1 MSLINLPSNLP
12 SDNVPDYEDR
22 KRVYSSASKAKEEA
36 KRRPTSSAFQTSKY
50 NVLITNM
57 LSVLCECACDAH
69 GGVHV
74 VAVN

>member
-1 MSLINLPSNLP
+1 MSFFFYSVDIHVILLSLINLPSNLP

-22 KRVYSSASKAKEEA
+22 KRVYSSASKAKEET

-57 LSVLCECACDAH
+57 LSV
-69 GGVHV
+69 
-74 VAVN
+74 